1 MEKLL
6 RINQELHDN
15 GKVVMY
21 VLDTNFKKPKIV
33 EMEFDSITYFR
44 GVIGKHIYLYKRDY
58 NEGHEGQLGYNI
70 NECFFTEE
78 EARDALIKNIKNEI
92 SRLKRLL
99 IWNNATP
106 TTND

>member
-6 RINQELHDN
+6 RIKQELHDN

-21 VLDTNFKKPKIV
+21 VLDTNFKNPKIDKK
-33 EMEFDSITYFR
+33 EFDSISYFR
-44 GVIGKHIYLYKRDY
+44 GISGNYIYLYKRGY
-58 NEGHEGQLGYNI
+58 KEVQLGYNI
-70 NECFFTEE
+70 NECFFTEG
-78 EARDALIKNIKNEI
+78 EARDAFRKNIKNEI